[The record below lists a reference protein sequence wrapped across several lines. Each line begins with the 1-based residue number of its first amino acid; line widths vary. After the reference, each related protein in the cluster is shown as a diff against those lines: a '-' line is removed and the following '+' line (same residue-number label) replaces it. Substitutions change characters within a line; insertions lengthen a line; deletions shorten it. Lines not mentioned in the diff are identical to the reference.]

1 MGDRRNECRTALR
14 ARAAIPPGTAAH
26 DGVEGLRGRP
36 GEGLKTLLSLGIAPY
51 VGFMTAKPTRTALV
65 LSGGGLVGGAWMIGA
80 LNAIAAETGWDPGGA
95 DYVVGTSAGA
105 MIAGL
110 LASAVPPWLLMAYA
124 EGQPLDGLPEFGRNG
139 NRFGSD
145 IRLHWSFPR
154 PVLGSPSLALRS
166 LLEPWKYGPMGIV
179 AWLPHGV
186 ISTEPLKAAIRT
198 LVPSGW
204 SSHPNVWIVAIDY
217 HTGTRVVFGRP
228 PAPRAN
234 LADAVA
240 ASCAIPGFYFPVTI
254 RGRRYIDGGLYSP
267 ANLDVVMESGAEL
280 VVCLN
285 AMSSR
290 HRGHW
295 FESTGAIASFVRGD
309 NRVLLARE
317 IRDLERAGK
326 RVLLVEPSA
335 EDLKV
340 MGFNYMSR
348 RRVNQ
353 IVRTAVRTT
362 SASLRKTEVGS
373 RLRELPSGASYRL
386 RRPPGH
392 PSTWPSDLFPPMRRS
407 A

>member
-1 MGDRRNECRTALR
+1 
-14 ARAAIPPGTAAH
+14 
-26 DGVEGLRGRP
+26 
-36 GEGLKTLLSLGIAPY
+36 
-51 VGFMTAKPTRTALV
+51 MTAKPARTALV

-80 LNAIAAETGWDPGGA
+80 LNAITAETGWDPGCA

-110 LASAVPPWLLMAYA
+110 LASAVPPWLLRAYA
-124 EGQPLDGLPEFGRNG
+124 EGQQLDGLPEFGRG
-139 NRFGSD
+139 GDRFGSD

-154 PVLGSPSLALRS
+154 PVLGSPGLALRS
-166 LLEPWKYGPMGIV
+166 LREPWKYGPMGIV

-186 ISTEPLKAAIRT
+186 VSTEPLKAAIRT

-204 SSHPNVWIVAIDY
+204 CSRPNVWIVAIDY
-217 HTGTRVVFGRP
+217 HTGARVVFGRP
-228 PAPRAN
+228 AAPRAD

-254 RGRRYIDGGLYSP
+254 GGRRYIDGGLYSP
-267 ANLDVVMESGAEL
+267 ANLDLVMSSDAEL

-285 AMSSR
+285 PMSSP
-290 HRGHW
+290 HRGRW
-295 FESTGAIASFVRGD
+295 FEASGSVASFVRGD
-309 NRVLLARE
+309 NRVILDRE
-317 IRDLERAGK
+317 IRSLQQAGK

-335 EDLKV
+335 EDLRV

-348 RRVNQ
+348 RRAHEV
-353 IVRTAVRTT
+353 VKTAVRTT
-362 SASLRKTEVGS
+362 SAALRKAEVGNL
-373 RLRELPSGASYRL
+373 LRELPSGAGDRL

>member
-1 MGDRRNECRTALR
+1 
-14 ARAAIPPGTAAH
+14 
-26 DGVEGLRGRP
+26 
-36 GEGLKTLLSLGIAPY
+36 
-51 VGFMTAKPTRTALV
+51 MTAKPARTALV

-80 LNAIAAETGWDPGGA
+80 LNAITAETGWDPGCA

-110 LASAVPPWLLMAYA
+110 LASAVPPWLLRAYA
-124 EGQPLDGLPEFGRNG
+124 EGQRLDGLPEFGRG
-139 NRFGSD
+139 GDRFGSD

-154 PVLGSPSLALRS
+154 PVLGSPGLALRS
-166 LLEPWKYGPMGIV
+166 LREPWKYGPMGIV

-186 ISTEPLKAAIRT
+186 VSTEPLKAAIRT

-204 SSHPNVWIVAIDY
+204 CSHPNVWIVAIDY
-217 HTGTRVVFGRP
+217 HTGARVVFGRP
-228 PAPRAN
+228 AAPRAD

-254 RGRRYIDGGLYSP
+254 GGRRYIDGGLYSP
-267 ANLDVVMESGAEL
+267 ANLDLVMSSDAEL

-285 AMSSR
+285 PMSSP
-290 HRGHW
+290 HRGRW
-295 FESTGAIASFVRGD
+295 FEASGSVASFVRGD
-309 NRVLLARE
+309 NRVILDRE
-317 IRDLERAGK
+317 ISSLQQAGK

-335 EDLKV
+335 EDLRV

-348 RRVNQ
+348 RRAHEV
-353 IVRTAVRTT
+353 VKTAVRTT
-362 SASLRKTEVGS
+362 SAALRKAEVGNL
-373 RLRELPSGASYRL
+373 LRELPSGAGDRL

>member
-1 MGDRRNECRTALR
+1 
-14 ARAAIPPGTAAH
+14 
-26 DGVEGLRGRP
+26 
-36 GEGLKTLLSLGIAPY
+36 
-51 VGFMTAKPTRTALV
+51 MTAKPARTALV

-80 LNAIAAETGWDPGGA
+80 LNAITAETGWDPGCA

-110 LASAVPPWLLMAYA
+110 LASAVPPWLLRAYA
-124 EGQPLDGLPEFGRNG
+124 EGQQLDGLPEFGRG
-139 NRFGSD
+139 GDRFGSD

-154 PVLGSPSLALRS
+154 PVLGSPGLALRS
-166 LLEPWKYGPMGIV
+166 LREPWKYGPMGIV

-186 ISTEPLKAAIRT
+186 VSTEPLKAAIRT

-204 SSHPNVWIVAIDY
+204 CSRPNVWIVAIDY
-217 HTGTRVVFGRP
+217 HTGARVVFGRP
-228 PAPRAN
+228 AAPRAD

-254 RGRRYIDGGLYSP
+254 GGRRYIDGGLYSP
-267 ANLDVVMESGAEL
+267 ANLDLVMSSDAEL

-285 AMSSR
+285 PMSSP
-290 HRGHW
+290 HRGRW
-295 FESTGAIASFVRGD
+295 FEASGSVASFVRGD
-309 NRVLLARE
+309 NRVILDRE
-317 IRDLERAGK
+317 IRSLERAGK

-335 EDLKV
+335 EDLRV

-348 RRVNQ
+348 RRAHEV
-353 IVRTAVRTT
+353 VKTAVRTT
-362 SASLRKTEVGS
+362 SAALRKAEVGNL
-373 RLRELPSGASYRL
+373 LRELPSGAGDRL